1 MIIADTKKATEV
13 AYSAR
18 ERNPLT
24 TMLRGAGEG
33 GSLNVQSQTGLVYI
47 KSTLCNTFSTS
58 LRNLQWLLWN

>member
-1 MIIADTKKATEV
+1 MIGTKKATEV

-18 ERNPLT
+18 GINPLT

>member
-47 KSTLCNTFSTS
+47 KSTLCNTLSTS